1 MAFDGG
7 GLRVIGA
14 CRGFALWHY
23 ASSDSL
29 SDILTSGYFNDAFG
43 LIRAGHHLHV
53 SARIALDE
61 DGHWLAARDHA
72 VLAVTLARRD
82 VVTVSPLGVALNG
95 TDGSHA

>member
-1 MAFDGG
+1 MAYDGG

-23 ASSDSL
+23 ASSDGL
-29 SDILTSGYFNDAFG
+29 PDILGPGYFNDAFG

-53 SARIALDE
+53 SARIALDD

-72 VLAVTLARRD
+72 LLAVTLARRD
-82 VVTVSPLGVALNG
+82 VVTVSPLGMALNG
-95 TDGSHA
+95 SETAHA